1 MLGYSGI
8 MLQASAV
15 LIALLGIAVA
25 GAPTQSIAAESTAS
39 APASGA
45 APAAQDKPK
54 PKAKRAAAKRAP
66 KDASKAAPE
75 AAAVAARPVI
85 NPRYNDVMTPV
96 LMRDHAGAAE
106 ILQAGAYSDRADSHG
121 ETPLMIAAKQ
131 GDPRMTELLLK
142 HGANPNRSG
151 PAGNLHAYAGIG
163 GSGEVVKL
171 ITKAGAR

>member
-1 MLGYSGI
+1 MLANQI
-8 MLQASAV
+8 RTTPVFAFLAAV
-15 LIALLGIAVA
+15 LGIALA
-25 GAPTQSIAAESTAS
+25 APAPSFAAESPASAS
-39 APASGA
+39 APGA

-54 PKAKRAAAKRAP
+54 PKPKRAAAKRAP
-66 KDASKAAPE
+66 QAAPE

-85 NPRYNDVMTPV
+85 NPKYNDVMTPV

-106 ILQAGAYSDRADSHG
+106 ILQAGAWADRADSHG

-151 PAGNLHAYAGIG
+151 PGGNLHAYAGLG